1 MAHSLRIGRDEVI
14 DRKQVIQM
22 FGKKAEETMETKL
35 AVKKNIFL
43 LNVAK
48 ALKQMSSALTVES
61 TTTDNTLL
69 KDLVQ
74 LENHASSVS
83 VSLFGD
89 LDLNGNQSSG
99 GDYIVLENP
108 MTFAHNLN

>member
-1 MAHSLRIGRDEVI
+1 MKNE
-14 DRKQVIQM
+14 RKQIIQT
-22 FGKKAEETMETKL
+22 FGKKAEETMGTKL
-35 AVKKNIFL
+35 AAKKFIFL
-43 LNVAK
+43 SNVAK
-48 ALKQMSSALTVES
+48 ALKQMSSTSAVES
-61 TTTDNTLL
+61 STMDNVLL

-99 GDYIVLENP
+99 EGFIVLENP
-108 MTFAHNLN
+108 MTFAHSLN